1 MRQLVYIIYIRNNRT
16 SFHLW
21 WKENLV
27 KYRKVSKYYETDC
40 SSNFHN
46 HELIFSIIKRW
57 IQSNHKISKYF
68 LTLGSGIK
76 SYVQNT
82 SSNFHKQGLFLQNHQ
97 MNQIKL
103 WNLKKF
109 YDHRI
114 WGLETVF
121 ELLGAED
128 VLRYKSSALA
138 SIFRNRTSFS
148 SE

>member
-1 MRQLVYIIYIRNNRT
+1 MRQLVYTMFISNNRA
-16 SFHLW
+16 SFHLR

-27 KYRKVSKYYETDC
+27 KYQKVSKSYETDC
-40 SSNFHN
+40 SSNFHKQ
-46 HELIFSIIKRW
+46 ELIFSIIKRW
-57 IQSNHKISKYF
+57 IQSNHKILKSF

-138 SIFRNRTSFS
+138 SIFTNRTSFS

>member
-1 MRQLVYIIYIRNNRT
+1 MYIRNNRT
-16 SFHLW
+16 SFHLR

-27 KYRKVSKYYETDC
+27 KYQKVSKSYETDC
-40 SSNFHN
+40 SSNFHKQ
-46 HELIFSIIKRW
+46 ELIFSIIKRW
-57 IQSNHKISKYF
+57 IQSNHKILKNF
-68 LTLGSGIK
+68 LILGSKIK

-82 SSNFHKQGLFLQNHQ
+82 SFNFHKQVLFFQNHQ

-109 YDHRI
+109 YGLRI
-114 WGLETVF
+114 WGLETAF

-128 VLRYKSSALA
+128 VLSQKSSTLV
-138 SIFRNRTSFS
+138 SIFTNRTSFS